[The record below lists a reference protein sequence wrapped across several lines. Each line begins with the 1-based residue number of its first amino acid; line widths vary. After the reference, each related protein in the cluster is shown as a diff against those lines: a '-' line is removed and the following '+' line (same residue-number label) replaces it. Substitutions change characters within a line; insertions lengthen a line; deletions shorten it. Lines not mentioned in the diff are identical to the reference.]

1 MGKQTDFKFQVKLAG
16 QWVNYPDRADK
27 TITEAYLQGKKEVQ
41 FQLKVGNRK
50 NEYTINFVQMKQ
62 STKDSEKTRPVRAP
76 YDIASRQL
84 EAEEGGEKKAGD
96 KMEFAGDDVS
106 DSEQPKKKAPPKVVI
121 PDDSGKKAV
130 EAALEKELKSITS
143 HKRFDDIAASAEKEK
158 CDKKIIEKAKEASKL
173 VAALEQA
180 LEGMDVDKLKD
191 AAKKAEAFGLSGAPL
206 KQVAERLKEIA
217 FAKARK
223 NITAIMGETS
233 VTKGKTEEELA
244 AMKIS
249 VMKVIK
255 ESQAAGLGEE
265 EVRPPRDRVRKLH
278 NAIQDLKGAI
288 RVYCRTRPFNQREK
302 DMGAKP
308 VLFFADDKMHL
319 TLRSEEGEEER
330 FAFDTTFNPGTQ
342 QEVYD
347 ELHELVQ
354 SAFDGYN
361 ITVFAYGQTGSGKTF
376 TMYGPKDNLGCVCRA
391 IRDVFVIA
399 KEYEKNYDVEI
410 SCGMVELY
418 LALFTDLLADSK
430 GKPVDLTIRKSPAG
444 ETFLEGQVRK
454 VCKSSDELWGSIQGA
469 FDSRR
474 VAATAMNGE
483 SSRSHLIVSVWINL
497 KNKTTGQEIKGK
509 LVMVDLAGS
518 ERVKDSMVEGDQL
531 KEAIEINKS
540 LTVLGDVMEQL
551 TTGSKSIGYRNH
563 PLTNILQDALGG
575 TAKTLMFA
583 NVSPA
588 SVNFAETVMTC
599 KWAQRAKNVTNT
611 GGKDDKKPAAKT
623 KAKSKPAAKKK

>member
-1 MGKQTDFKFQVKLAG
+1 MGKPAQDFKFQVKLAG
-16 QWVNYPDRADK
+16 QWVNYPDKADK
-27 TITEAYLQGKKEVQ
+27 TITQAYLQGKKEVT

-50 NEYTINFVQMKQ
+50 NEYTLNFVKMSQ
-62 STKDSEKTRPVRAP
+62 STKDSDKTRAVRAP
-76 YDIASRQL
+76 YDIASRT
-84 EAEEGGEKKAGD
+84 AEPSSGDKGEKD
-96 KMEFAGDDVS
+96 QFAGDDVS
-106 DSEQPKKKAPPKVVI
+106 DSEAVPKKKAPPPVVI

-130 EAALEKELKSITS
+130 EAALEKEIKAIST
-143 HKRFDDIAASAEKEK
+143 HKRFDDIAASAKKEK
-158 CDKKIIEKAKEASKL
+158 CDAKIIKKAEDASHL
-173 VAALEQA
+173 VKALESA

-191 AAKKAEAFGLSGAPL
+191 AAKKAEAFGLHGALL
-206 KQVAERLKEIA
+206 KQVSERQKEIA
-217 FAKARK
+217 FAKARQA
-223 NITAIMGETS
+223 ITAVMAETA
-233 VTKGKTEEELA
+233 VVKGKTEEELV
-244 AMKIS
+244 AMKIKC
-249 VMKVIK
+249 MKTIK
-255 ESQAAGLGEE
+255 ESSAAGLGEE

-319 TLRSEEGEEER
+319 TLRSEDGDEEK
-330 FAFDTTFNPGTQ
+330 FGFDTTFNPGTQ

-347 ELHELVQ
+347 ELSELVQ

-391 IRDVFVIA
+391 IRDVFVVA
-399 KEYEKNYDVEI
+399 KEYEANYDVEI

-418 LALFTDLLADSK
+418 LALFTDLLAPKSA
-430 GKPVDLTIRKSPAG
+430 KPVELTVRKSPAG

-454 VCKSSDELWGSIQGA
+454 VCKTSDELWGSIQSS

-483 SSRSHLIVSVWINL
+483 SSRSHLIVSVWIKLTNR
-497 KNKTTGQEIKGK
+497 TTKQVINGK

-563 PLTNILQDALGG
+563 ALTNILQDALGG

-611 GGKDDKKPAAKT
+611 GGKEDPKA
-623 KAKSKPAAKKK
+623 KAKSKAKAKPAARKK

>member
-1 MGKQTDFKFQVKLAG
+1 MGKPAGDFKFQVKLAG
-16 QWVNYPDRADK
+16 QWVNYPDKADK
-27 TITEAYLQGKKEVQ
+27 TITQAYLQGKKEVT

-50 NEYTINFVQMKQ
+50 NEYTLNFVKMSQ
-62 STKDSEKTRPVRAP
+62 STKDSDKTRAVRAP
-76 YDIASRQL
+76 YDIASRT
-84 EAEEGGEKKAGD
+84 AEPSSGDKGEKD
-96 KMEFAGDDVS
+96 QFAGDDVS
-106 DSEQPKKKAPPKVVI
+106 DTEQPKKKAPPPVII

-130 EAALEKELKSITS
+130 EAALEKELKAITT
-143 HKRFDDIAASAEKEK
+143 HKRFDDIAASAKKEK
-158 CDKKIIEKAKEASKL
+158 CDAKIIKKAEDASHL
-173 VAALEQA
+173 VQALEKA

-191 AAKKAEAFGLSGAPL
+191 AAKKAEAFGLHGSLL
-206 KQVAERLKEIA
+206 KQVSERQKEIA
-217 FAKARK
+217 FAKARQA
-223 NITAIMGETS
+223 ITAIMAETA
-233 VTKGKTEEELA
+233 VVKGKTEEELM
-244 AMKIS
+244 AMKL
-249 VMKVIK
+249 KCQKTIK
-255 ESQAAGLGEE
+255 ESAAAGLGEE

-319 TLRSEEGEEER
+319 TLRNEDGDEEKFG
-330 FAFDTTFNPGTQ
+330 FDTTFNPGTQ

-347 ELHELVQ
+347 ELSELVQ

-391 IRDVFVIA
+391 IRDVFVVA
-399 KEYEKNYDVEI
+399 KEYEANYDVEI

-418 LALFTDLLADSK
+418 LALFTDLLAPKSA
-430 GKPVDLTIRKSPAG
+430 KPIDLTVRKSPAG

-454 VCKSSDELWGSIQGA
+454 VCKTSDELWGSIQA
-469 FDSRR
+469 SFDSRR

-483 SSRSHLIVSVWINL
+483 SSRSHLIVSVWIKLTNR
-497 KNKTTGQEIKGK
+497 TTKQVINGK

-563 PLTNILQDALGG
+563 ALTNILQDALGG

-611 GGKDDKKPAAKT
+611 GGKDDPKA
-623 KAKSKPAAKKK
+623 KAKSKAKAKPAARKK